1 MTWRHRT
8 KGQLTQ
14 LMQASVVIIG
24 GGVMGVSLAY
34 HLADSGWQDVVLIEK
49 NDLTHGS
56 TWHAAGLCTHFAHNP
71 TVQELRAHSVRL
83 YSERLPQ
90 ELGESCG
97 FHASGAM
104 RITRCSDR
112 MQEFA
117 HVAGLSSFTG
127 YPLEIV
133 DPERIL
139 ELFPLVSIDGIIGGI
154 YEPQDGHVDPTL
166 VTQGMAK
173 VAGDRG
179 VTFMRRSTVADIHH
193 DGSYWHLQ
201 IQDTAINSAPVRDI
215 RSTHIVNAAGTW
227 GFEVGQ
233 MMGIDI
239 PSVPV
244 LHQYMVTDSVQQIR
258 QRRESGDVELPI
270 IRDPEESWYVRQ
282 EGEGL
287 ILGPYEKDARVW
299 SPDRVPVEFGA
310 ELLPPDLDR
319 VEHIMEK
326 AMARIP
332 MLAECGIKSVVN
344 GPITF
349 TPDANPLVGPA
360 HGLANAWLLTGSSM
374 GIMEGGGA
382 GWFLAHWMTHG
393 APPMDASAIDSRRF
407 GPWIDRSYR
416 IEKATE
422 CFGLQFGIHYPYEQ
436 RPAARNRR
444 LSPLHES
451 MLAAGAVMG
460 AVNGHERPQ
469 WFSEKVGD
477 TDTNAFTR
485 THRFDAIA
493 REVEAV
499 AERVALADMSAFS
512 KFEIQGPGTQDLLN
526 VLGTNTAPAVG
537 KIAITHAL
545 TPAGGCCA
553 EYTVSRFAPEQAY
566 LISAAA
572 SETADFDLLKE
583 VATGF
588 DVTLNNVTDQ
598 WAVIAL
604 MGPLAAD
611 LLSSVVDTGALDF
624 PWFQCRE
631 INIAGCQ
638 VRVLRLSYIG
648 EFGWELHVPAAQAMT
663 VYNALVEAGRKYDLG
678 FFGALAANS
687 MRLEK
692 GYRAWGSDLGTER
705 TPLECGLQQLV
716 KTDGRDFKGR
726 EFLLKRANSAERW
739 QMVMLELH
747 STANT
752 VDAADSEGGTGS
764 ADEITDP
771 FYAHPVLY
779 LDKPIGIVTSA
790 DYGHRTGKTVA
801 LALIRDRDVLGDVLT
816 NNSGDKQDLKLEVEV
831 LGRRYSC
838 KIIERAVYDPDNS
851 RLC

>member
-1 MTWRHRT
+1 
-8 KGQLTQ
+8 
-14 LMQASVVIIG
+14 MQASVVIIG

-34 HLADSGWQDVVLIEK
+34 HLADCGWQDVVLLEK

-83 YSERLPQ
+83 YRDRLPR
-90 ELGESCG
+90 ELDESCG

-104 RITRCSDR
+104 RITRCADR
-112 MQEFA
+112 MREFA

-133 DPERIL
+133 DPQRIVD
-139 ELFPLVSIDGIIGGI
+139 LFPLVSIDGIIGGI

-166 VTQGMAK
+166 VTQGMAR
-173 VAGDRG
+173 VAGKQG
-179 VTFMRRSTVADIHH
+179 VTFMRRSTVTGIHH
-193 DGSYWHLQ
+193 DGQYWHVQ
-201 IQDTAINSAPVRDI
+201 IQDTANADTPVSEI

-227 GFEVGQ
+227 GFEVGK
-233 MMGIDI
+233 MMGIEI

-244 LHQYMVTDSVQQIR
+244 LHQYMVTDAVPDIQ
-258 QRRESGDVELPI
+258 QRRESGDPELPI

-287 ILGPYEKDARVW
+287 ILGPYEKDAQVW
-299 SPDRVPVEFGA
+299 SPDLVPREFGA

-319 VEHIMEK
+319 VEHIMAK

-332 MLAECGIKSVVN
+332 MLTECGIKSVVN

-382 GWFLAHWMTHG
+382 GWFLAHWMTHC

-444 LSPLHES
+444 LSPLHDA

-460 AVNGHERPQ
+460 CVNGHERPI
-469 WFSEKVGD
+469 WFSDKPGD
-477 TDTNAFTR
+477 QDTNAFIR
-485 THRFDAIA
+485 THRFKAIK
-493 REVEAV
+493 REVETV
-499 AERVALADMSAFS
+499 TKRVALADMSAFS
-512 KFEIQGPGTQDLLN
+512 KFEVRGPGTHEMLN
-526 VLGTNTAPAVG
+526 ALGTNAAPAVG
-537 KIAITHAL
+537 KIAMTHAL
-545 TPAGGCCA
+545 TPVGGCCA
-553 EYTVSRFAPEQAY
+553 EYTVSSFASERAY
-566 LISAAA
+566 LVSAAA
-572 SETADFDLLKE
+572 TETADFDLLADLAKD
-583 VATGF
+583 F
-588 DVTLNNVTDQ
+588 DVTLENVTDQ

-604 MGPLAAD
+604 MGPLAYE
-611 LLSSVVDTGALDF
+611 LLRSVVDTSNLDF

-631 INIAGCQ
+631 INISGTQ
-638 VRVLRLSYIG
+638 VRALRLSYVG
-648 EFGWELHVPAAQAMT
+648 EFGWELHIPAAQAMT
-663 VYNALVEAGRKYDLG
+663 VYNALVEAGAKHGLG

-692 GYRAWGSDLGTER
+692 GYRAWGMDLGTER
-705 TPLECGLQQLV
+705 TPLECGLHQLV
-716 KTDGRDFKGR
+716 KTDKRQFKGR
-726 EFLLKRANSAERW
+726 EALLERADAADRW
-739 QMVMLELH
+739 QMVMLEINATDRRNNQT
-747 STANT
+747 SGK
-752 VDAADSEGGTGS
+752 AAEPG
-764 ADEITDP
+764 EEFIDP
-771 FYAHPVLY
+771 FYAHPVLHR
-779 LDKPIGIVTSA
+779 DKPIGIVTSA
-790 DYGHRTGKTVA
+790 DFGHRTGKTVA
-801 LALIRDRDVLGDVLT
+801 LALIRDRDILENVLAGKSEVKSNAEGLGVEG
-816 NNSGDKQDLKLEVEV
+816 SGAEELGIEV
-831 LGRRYSC
+831 LGQRFSC
-838 KIIERAVYDPDNS
+838 NVIEQAVYDPDNS
-851 RLC
+851 RLR